1 MVAVAVAVAVWWQ
14 GVVAGHCGGGCSGSI
29 GDEDDNNN
37 YNNCI
42 WGHGTQQHIN
52 FYGHLKCTD
61 FILLG

>member
-14 GVVAGHCGGGCSGSI
+14 GVVAGHCGGGCSISI